1 MTEQLYEA
9 QILTNNLYK
18 IFQGVYNDFRS
29 KAISD
34 YMFELPPLEF
44 DDFIDAVEKSYVK
57 CIVLLEHHIPTA
69 FLVYTSAISEGLELN
84 LIHCLGE
91 EDILTKRK
99 ILLEKFLELT
109 KKERKEKVVCYPML
123 GPQAVFAC
131 DISHYG
137 FKFVGLAVLR
147 FLFNTQTS
155 ESVLN
160 SMNLA
165 PMEEGYQLVPWEDLY
180 FEDAVR
186 IINATFKN
194 ASDALFEPRYKTI
207 DGTRDILDKIVQ
219 NIYGEFLREASFIL
233 LYNNRA
239 CGVIFANVNGEK
251 IANIPL
257 VGIEKEHQGKG
268 LSKHLVK
275 KTTETILNW
284 VKSGERPITEVN
296 VTSETNNI
304 PALKMYRHT
313 GFREDYSYP
322 QSYLPVSH
330 FKL

>member
-1 MTEQLYEA
+1 MTEQMYEA

-18 IFQGVYNDFRS
+18 IFQGVYNDFRN
-29 KAISD
+29 KAIPQ
-34 YMFELPPLEF
+34 YMFELQPLEF
-44 DDFIDAVEKSYVK
+44 DDFIEAVEKSYVK
-57 CIVLLEHHIPTA
+57 CIALLENQIPTA
-69 FLVYTSAISEGLELN
+69 FLVYTSAISEGIELN

-91 EDILTKRK
+91 EDLLTKRK
-99 ILLEKFLELT
+99 LLLEKFLELT

-123 GPQAVFAC
+123 GPQSLFTC

-147 FLFNTQTS
+147 FLFNTKTS
-155 ESVLN
+155 ESILN
-160 SMNLA
+160 SMNLT
-165 PMEEGYQLVPWEDLY
+165 PIEDSYKLVPWEDLY

-186 IINATFKN
+186 IIHATFKT

-219 NIYGEFLREASFIL
+219 NIYGEFLSEASFL
-233 LYNNRA
+233 LLHNNRA

-257 VGIEKEHQGKG
+257 VGIEKDHQGKG

-275 KTTETILNW
+275 KTTETILNL
-284 VKSGERPITEVN
+284 VKTGARPITEVN

-304 PALKMYRHT
+304 PALKMYRHA

>member
-1 MTEQLYEA
+1 MTEEQKYKAQL
-9 QILTNNLYK
+9 LTNNLYK
-18 IFQGVYNDFRS
+18 IFQGVYNDFKS

-34 YMFELPPLEF
+34 YMFELKPLEYEEF
-44 DDFIDAVEKSYVK
+44 LDAVDKNYIK
-57 CIVLLEHHIPTA
+57 CIVLLEHDIPTA
-69 FLVYTSAISEGLELN
+69 FLVYTSAISEAVELN

-91 EDILTKRK
+91 EDVVNKRK
-99 ILLEKFLELT
+99 VLVEKFLEVT
-109 KKERKEKVVCYPML
+109 KKERKDKVVCYPML
-123 GPQAVFAC
+123 GPQASFAC

-155 ESVLN
+155 ENILH
-160 SMNLA
+160 SMNLS
-165 PMEEGYQLVPWEDLY
+165 ELEDCYSIVKWDDVY

-186 IINATFKN
+186 IINSTFKT
-194 ASDALFEPRYKTI
+194 ASDALFDPRYKSI

-219 NIYGEFLREASFIL
+219 NVYGDFLRDASFIL
-233 LYNNRA
+233 LCNKRP
-239 CGVIFANVNGEK
+239 CGICLANINGT

-268 LSKHLVK
+268 ISKHLVK
-275 KTTETILNW
+275 RTTETILNW
-284 VKSGERPITEVN
+284 AKSGERNITELN
-296 VTSETNNI
+296 VTSETSNI

-313 GFREDYSYP
+313 GFKEDYTYP

-330 FKL
+330 FNR